1 MSDATSTIR
10 EPAGPPPRS
19 PVADASAWRSADLSG
34 DPRWI
39 RRLGSAEL
47 AEIEAALAR
56 AADRR
61 LRVPFDREDF
71 EIPAVAALLDEAAA
85 ELDHGCGV
93 QLIRG
98 LPRADLTD
106 AECELVYWGLGVQ
119 LGRPVSQNAR
129 GDRIG
134 HVRDEGKSIEDP
146 SVRSY
151 QTRGKLD
158 FHADKLPVDVLG
170 LLCLRTA
177 RAGGTSRVVS
187 ATAIHDVVLEERPDL
202 LEVLYEP
209 FTLDWRDEE
218 PPGAAPWYR
227 LPMFSEC
234 DGKVTSRFTTLAYFH
249 SAARHGDE
257 FAVTPEQ
264 DEALQFAQDVA
275 NRPEMQ
281 LAMDFEEGDVQLL
294 NNHVTLHA
302 RDAFEDHP
310 EPERKRHLL
319 RLWISYPPERRRPVS
334 PLLQE
339 RLRLVDQGGIPV
351 RLLAAP

>member
-1 MSDATSTIR
+1 MTDGDRMRTG
-10 EPAGPPPRS
+10 PASVQLRA
-19 PVADASAWRSADLSG
+19 PVADASAWRSADLQH
-34 DPRWI
+34 DHRWI
-39 RRLGSAEL
+39 RHLGPAEL
-47 AEIEAALAR
+47 TEIEAALAR
-56 AADRR
+56 AARRR
-61 LRVPFDREDF
+61 LRAPFDRTDF

-134 HVRDEGKSIEDP
+134 HVRDEGKSITDP

-177 RAGGTSRVVS
+177 RAGGTSRIVS
-187 ATAIHDVVLEERPDL
+187 ATAIHDVILDERPDL

-218 PPGAAPWYR
+218 PPGEAPWYR

-234 DGKVTSRFTTLAYFH
+234 AGKVTSRFTTLAYFH

-257 FAVTPEQ
+257 FAVSPEQ
-264 DEALQFAQDVA
+264 DEALLYAQEVA

-319 RLWISYPPERRRPVS
+319 RLWIAYPPERRRPVS

-339 RLRLVDQGGIPV
+339 RLRLVDQGGIPA
-351 RLLAAP
+351 RSHA

>member
-1 MSDATSTIR
+1 MNDATRTTGGSTSVAR
-10 EPAGPPPRS
+10 RA
-19 PVADASAWRSADLSG
+19 PVADASAWRSADLVG

-39 RRLGSAEL
+39 RRLGGAEL
-47 AEIEAALAR
+47 DEIATALRR
-56 AADRR
+56 AVDRK
-61 LRVPFDREDF
+61 LQIPFDRKDF
-71 EIPAVAALLDEAAA
+71 EIPAVAASLQEAAA

-98 LPRADLTD
+98 LPREEWTD
-106 AECELVYWGLGVQ
+106 AECALVYWGLGVQ

-129 GDRIG
+129 GDVIG

-151 QTRGKLD
+151 QTRGRLD

-177 RAGGTSRVVS
+177 RTGGTSRIVS
-187 ATAIHDVVLEERPDL
+187 ATAIHDVILSERPDL
-202 LEVLYEP
+202 LEVLYQP

-218 PPGAAPWYR
+218 PVGELPWYR

-234 DGKVTSRFTTLAYFH
+234 EGRVTSRFTTIAYFH
-249 SAARHGDE
+249 SAARHGPE
-257 FAVTPEQ
+257 HAITPEQ
-264 DEALQFAQDVA
+264 DEALHFAQEVA

-281 LAMDFEEGDVQLL
+281 LAMDFEPGDIQLL

-319 RLWISYPPERRRPVS
+319 RLWIAYPPERRRPVAP
-334 PLLQE
+334 PLHE
-339 RLRLVDQGGIPV
+339 RLKLVDAGGIGGRV
-351 RLLAAP
+351 GV

>member
-1 MSDATSTIR
+1 MSETMCAQRHTAPVPR
-10 EPAGPPPRS
+10 RS
-19 PVADASAWRSADLSG
+19 PIADASAWRSADLAD

-39 RRLGSAEL
+39 RRLGPSEL
-47 AEIEAALAR
+47 AEIETALAR
-56 AADRR
+56 AADRK
-61 LRVPFDREDF
+61 LQIPFDRKDF
-71 EIPAVAALLDEAAA
+71 EAPAVAAFLQQAAA

-98 LPRADLTD
+98 LPRAELTD
-106 AECELVYWGLGVQ
+106 AECALVYWGMGVQ

-129 GDRIG
+129 GDLLG

-151 QTRGKLD
+151 QTRGRLD

-177 RAGGTSRVVS
+177 RSGGTSRIVS
-187 ATAIHDVVLEERPDL
+187 ATAIHDVILDERPDL
-202 LEVLYEP
+202 LEVLYRP

-218 PPGAAPWYR
+218 PVGEAPWYR

-234 DGKVTSRFTTLAYFH
+234 GGKVTSRFTTIAYFH
-249 SAARHGDE
+249 SAVRHGAE
-257 FAVTPEQ
+257 HAITPEQ
-264 DEALQFAQDVA
+264 DEALQFAQEVA

-334 PLLQE
+334 PLLAE
-339 RLRLVDQGGIPV
+339 RLKLVDAGGIPV
-351 RLLAAP
+351 SA

>member
-1 MSDATSTIR
+1 MNDAACTTR
-10 EPAGPPPRS
+10 EPAGVPRRA
-19 PVADASAWRSADLSG
+19 PVADASAWRGADLAD
-34 DPRWI
+34 DPGWI
-39 RRLGSAEL
+39 RHLGAAEL
-47 AEIEAALAR
+47 DEIEAALAR
-56 AADRR
+56 AVDRK
-61 LRVPFDREDF
+61 LRVPFGREDF
-71 EIPAVAALLDEAAA
+71 EVPAVAAFLQEAAD

-98 LPRADLTD
+98 LPRRDLTD

-129 GDRIG
+129 GDLIG

-151 QTRGKLD
+151 QTRGRLD

-177 RAGGTSRVVS
+177 RAGGTSRIVS
-187 ATAIHDVVLEERPDL
+187 ATAIHDVILHERPDL
-202 LEVLYEP
+202 LEVLYQP

-218 PPGAAPWYR
+218 PAGTAPWYR

-234 DGKVTSRFTTLAYFH
+234 DGKVTSRFTTIAYFH
-249 SAARHGDE
+249 SAARHGAE
-257 FAVTPEQ
+257 HAITPEQ
-264 DEALQFAQDVA
+264 DEALHYAQEVA

-281 LAMDFEEGDVQLL
+281 LAMDFEEGDIQLL

-302 RDAFEDHP
+302 RDAFEDYP

-319 RLWISYPPERRRPVS
+319 RLWISYPPERRRPVAP
-334 PLLQE
+334 PLHE
-339 RLRLVDQGGIPV
+339 RLKLVDAGGIPV
-351 RLLAAP
+351 RGGV

>member
-1 MSDATSTIR
+1 MSEATGTIR
-10 EPAGPPPRS
+10 KPANAPHRS
-19 PVADASAWRSADLSG
+19 PVADASAWRSADLAD

-39 RRLGSAEL
+39 RHLGPDEL
-47 AEIEAALAR
+47 AEIETALAR
-56 AADRR
+56 AVDRK
-61 LRVPFDREDF
+61 LRIPFGPEDF
-71 EIPAVAALLDEAAA
+71 EIPAVAAFLHEAAA

-177 RAGGTSRVVS
+177 RSGGTSRIVS
-187 ATAIHDVVLEERPDL
+187 ATAIHDVVLDERPDL
-202 LEVLYEP
+202 LEVLYRP

-218 PPGAAPWYR
+218 PAGAAPWYR

-234 DGKVTSRFTTLAYFH
+234 DGRVTSRFTTIAYFH
-249 SAARHGDE
+249 SAVRHGAE
-257 FAVTPEQ
+257 HAVTPEQ
-264 DEALQFAQDVA
+264 DEALHYAQDVA

-302 RDAFEDHP
+302 RDAFEDWP
-310 EPERKRHLL
+310 ERARKRHLL
-319 RLWISYPPERRRPVS
+319 RLWIAYPPERRRPVA
-334 PLLQE
+334 PQLHE
-339 RLRLVDQGGIPV
+339 RLKLVDAGGIPV
-351 RLLAAP
+351 RADV